1 MPQFTYDPNA
11 PGGLYVNTASSG
23 FAEGVPPPPRVPASG
38 IFLGGV
44 GGPVASLKKP
54 KKLKEPKV
62 EKTKTATVAA
72 APGKTAAQK
81 AADRKAARKKA
92 ADERKAAAAAAA
104 AAERNPLTSS
114 FKTPNEIR
122 AEAARLAA
130 LGSVSED
137 SLRTE
142 SAAQQRDIS
151 GLSTALTGR
160 LAGLGNEYAA
170 TLGGLTSQ
178 YGQLAGQAQSAG
190 ESAAAAAGAP
200 TSIAPGASPTVAT
213 TMAAL
218 GAIPATYAPAA
229 AMRGAMLGG
238 EARAA
243 LTKALADRATKVSSD
258 TAKYLYQLQQDEMS
272 KAVAQSASEQNAAR
286 LAQSGAAESWNQQVD
301 VARLGQGQQRIDIQA
316 QRAAAQIEKDL
327 ASLGGK
333 SAKKIQSAKDKILT
347 TPFKWTKPKKVPTGE
362 YTFTFEVGKKK
373 YSSTGRDVEEAK
385 ARLGSAINQNL
396 VYPFKQGKEI
406 IKSVAPNNEDV
417 IKLVLPILVNA
428 GMKPKN
434 ARLWILKNILNV
446 TPSVPAAPA
455 YPTT

>member
-1 MPQFTYDPNA
+1 MPQFTYDPNN
-11 PGGLYVNTASSG
+11 PGAMYINTATSG
-23 FAEGVPPPPRVPASG
+23 FSESG
-38 IFLGGV
+38 PLRE
-44 GGPVASLKKP
+44 P
-54 KKLKEPKV
+54 KEPEAFKS
-62 EKTKTATVAA
+62 TTAAA
-72 APGKTAAQK
+72 APGKTAAEK

-130 LGSVSED
+130 LGSVSEEA
-137 SLRTE
+137 LRTE

-160 LAGLGNEYAA
+160 LAGLGSEYAA

-238 EARAA
+238 EARSA

-286 LAQSGAAESWNQQVD
+286 LAQSGAAEAWNQQVD
-301 VARLGQGQQRIDIQA
+301 VANIGIRQQNANTSA
-316 QRAAAQIEKDL
+316 QRAAASILAASGKGAKAKQKAIRDMQKDIL
-327 ASLGGK
+327 LKLDTWTAPDAKPSGNKEYTIYYTDELGK
-333 SAKKIQSAKDKILT
+333 LQEV
-347 TPFKWTKPKKVPTGE
+347 PKKVIAANADEARRKAVVNVPEEFAETIQTEEGKAVGRP
-362 YTFTFEVGKKK
+362 YTSAELTNQLVRLLVQQGMNRKK
-373 YSSTGRDVEEAK
+373 
-385 ARLGSAINQNL
+385 AINWVRAN
-396 VYPFKQGKEI
+396 VISGTT
-406 IKSVAPNNEDV
+406 AP
-417 IKLVLPILVNA
+417 
-428 GMKPKN
+428 
-434 ARLWILKNILNV
+434 
-446 TPSVPAAPA
+446 PA

>member
-1 MPQFTYDPNA
+1 MPQFTYDPNN
-11 PGGLYVNTASSG
+11 PGAAYINTATSG
-23 FAEGVPPPPRVPASG
+23 FSESG
-38 IFLGGV
+38 PLRK
-44 GGPVASLKKP
+44 PKKP
-54 KKLKEPKV
+54 KKPKA
-62 EKTKTATVAA
+62 TTATTTTTATVAA
-72 APGKTAAQK
+72 APGQTAAEK
-81 AADRKAARKKA
+81 AAARKAARKKA
-92 ADERKAAAAAAA
+92 ADERKAAAAAA
-104 AAERNPLTSS
+104 RNPLNQP

-130 LGSVSED
+130 LGSPTEEA
-137 SLRTE
+137 LRTE

-160 LAGLGNEYAA
+160 LADLGSQYAA

-218 GAIPATYAPAA
+218 GAVPATYAPAA
-229 AMRGAMLGG
+229 AMRGQMLGG

-243 LTKALADRATKVSSD
+243 LTKALADRATKVSGD
-258 TAKYLYQLQQDEMS
+258 TAKYLYQLQQDEYQ
-272 KAVAQSASEQNAAR
+272 KAIAQETSAQNAAR
-286 LAQSGAAESWNQQVD
+286 LGLSQQSAEFGQQVD
-301 VARLGQGQQRIDIQA
+301 LAQLEQGQQRIDLQA
-316 QRAAAQIEKDL
+316 QRAAAQIQKDL
-327 ASLGGK
+327 AALGGK

-347 TPFKWTKPKKVPTGE
+347 TPFKWTKPKQVPTGE
-362 YTFTFEVGKKK
+362 YTFTFEVGDKK
-373 YSSTGRDVEEAK
+373 YSSTGRDAEEAK
-385 ARLGSAINQNL
+385 AKLGSAINQNL

-406 IKSVAPNNEDV
+406 VKSVAPNNEDV
-417 IKLVLPILVNA
+417 IKLVMPILVNA

-446 TPSVPAAPA
+446 TPSVPTAPA

>member
-1 MPQFTYDPNA
+1 MPSFNIDNRAPSQVLGDPNSGKTTTFKMVQGKRRPQAQAAYKA
-11 PGGLYVNTASSG
+11 PGATPAATTTA
-23 FAEGVPPPPRVPASG
+23 
-38 IFLGGV
+38 
-44 GGPVASLKKP
+44 
-54 KKLKEPKV
+54 
-62 EKTKTATVAA
+62 AA

-81 AADRKAARKKA
+81 AAEKRAAEKKA
-92 ADERKAAAAAAA
+92 AKKRAEERKAAAAAAA

-114 FKTPNEIR
+114 FKTPNELR

-130 LGSVSED
+130 MGSASEE

-160 LAGLGNEYAA
+160 LAGLGSEYAA

-190 ESAAAAAGAP
+190 ESQAAAAGAP

-218 GAIPATYAPAA
+218 GAVPATYAPAA

-243 LTKALADRATKVSSD
+243 LTKALADRATKISGD

-272 KAVAQSASEQNAAR
+272 KAVAQAASAQNAAR

-301 VARLGQGQQRIDIQA
+301 VANIGIRQQNANTSA
-316 QRAAAQIEKDL
+316 QRAAASVL
-327 ASLGGK
+327 AASGK
-333 SAKKIQSAKDKILT
+333 GAKAKQKAIRDMQRDILLKLDTWTASDAKPSGNKEYTVYFTGADGTLEEVPKKIVAASENEARTKAAVNVPAAYSATIQ
-347 TPFKWTKPKKVPTGE
+347 
-362 YTFTFEVGKKK
+362 
-373 YSSTGRDVEEAK
+373 VEEGNAVGRAYTSAELTNK
-385 ARLGSAINQNL
+385 LVTLLVQEGMNRKKAINWVRAN
-396 VYPFKQGKEI
+396 
-406 IKSVAPNNEDV
+406 
-417 IKLVLPILVNA
+417 VLSGTA
-428 GMKPKN
+428 
-434 ARLWILKNILNV
+434 
-446 TPSVPAAPA
+446 AAPA

>member
-1 MPQFTYDPNA
+1 MPQFTFDPKN
-11 PGGLYVNTASSG
+11 PGAMYVNTATSG
-23 FAEGVPPPPRVPASG
+23 FSESGPPRKPA
-38 IFLGGV
+38 
-44 GGPVASLKKP
+44 
-54 KKLKEPKV
+54 
-62 EKTKTATVAA
+62 TTTTMTTATTA

-81 AADRKAARKKA
+81 AAEKRAVDKKA
-92 ADERKAAAAAAA
+92 AKKRAEERKAAAAAAA

-114 FKTPNEIR
+114 FKTPNELR

-130 LGSVSED
+130 MGSVSEE

-190 ESAAAAAGAP
+190 ESQAAAAGAP

-243 LTKALADRATKVSSD
+243 LTKALADRATKISGD

-272 KAVAQSASEQNAAR
+272 KAVAQAASAQNAAR
-286 LAQSGAAESWNQQVD
+286 LAQSGEAESWNQQVD
-301 VARLGQGQQRIDIQA
+301 VAQLGQGQQRIDIQA
-316 QRAAAQIEKDL
+316 QKAAAQIQKDL
-327 ASLGGK
+327 DALGGK

-362 YTFTFEVGKKK
+362 YEFTFDVGDKK
-373 YSSTGRDVEEAK
+373 YSSAGRDVEEAK
-385 ARLGSAINQNL
+385 ARLGGAINQSI
-396 VYPFKQGKEI
+396 VYPYKQGKEVV
-406 IKSVAPNNEDV
+406 KSVAPNNEDV

-428 GMKPKN
+428 GMKQKN

-446 TPSVPAAPA
+446 TPSVPSAPA

>member
-1 MPQFTYDPNA
+1 MPQFTYDPNN
-11 PGGLYVNTASSG
+11 PGAMYINTATSG
-23 FAEGVPPPPRVPASG
+23 FSESG
-38 IFLGGV
+38 PLRK
-44 GGPVASLKKP
+44 PKKP
-54 KKLKEPKV
+54 KKQKA
-62 EKTKTATVAA
+62 TTTTTATVAA
-72 APGKTAAQK
+72 APGKTAAEK
-81 AADRKAARKKA
+81 AAAKKAARKKA

-130 LGSVSED
+130 LGSVSEE

-160 LAGLGNEYAA
+160 LAGLGSEYAA

-218 GAIPATYAPAA
+218 GAVPATYAPAA

-238 EARAA
+238 EARSA

-272 KAVAQSASEQNAAR
+272 KAVAQSASAQNAAR
-286 LAQSGAAESWNQQVD
+286 LAQSGEAEAWNQQVD
-301 VARLGQGQQRIDIQA
+301 VANIGIRQQNANTSA
-316 QRAAAQIEKDL
+316 QRAAASVLAASGKGAKAKQKAIRDMQKDIL
-327 ASLGGK
+327 LKLDTWTASD
-333 SAKKIQSAKDKILT
+333 AKDSGNREYTIYYTDELGKLQEV
-347 TPFKWTKPKKVPTGE
+347 PKKVIAANADEARRKAVVNVPEAAVETIQTEEGKAVGRP
-362 YTFTFEVGKKK
+362 YTSAELTNQLVRLLVQQGMNRKK
-373 YSSTGRDVEEAK
+373 
-385 ARLGSAINQNL
+385 AINWVRAN
-396 VYPFKQGKEI
+396 
-406 IKSVAPNNEDV
+406 V
-417 IKLVLPILVNA
+417 IS
-428 GMKPKN
+428 G
-434 ARLWILKNILNV
+434 
-446 TPSVPAAPA
+446 TTAAPA

>member
-1 MPQFTYDPNA
+1 MPQFTYDPNN
-11 PGGLYVNTASSG
+11 PGAMYINTATSG
-23 FAEGVPPPPRVPASG
+23 FSESG
-38 IFLGGV
+38 
-44 GGPVASLKKP
+44 KP
-54 KKLKEPKV
+54 KEPEAFKS
-62 EKTKTATVAA
+62 TTAAA
-72 APGKTAAQK
+72 APGKTAAEK

-130 LGSVSED
+130 LGSVSEEA
-137 SLRTE
+137 LRTE

-160 LAGLGNEYAA
+160 LAGLGSEYAA

-218 GAIPATYAPAA
+218 GAVPATYAPAA

-238 EARAA
+238 EARSA

-272 KAVAQSASEQNAAR
+272 KAVAQSASAQNAAR

-316 QRAAAQIEKDL
+316 QRAAASVL
-327 ASLGGK
+327 AAATKGAK
-333 SAKKIQSAKDKILT
+333 SKQDKIQ
-347 TPFKWTKPKKVPTGE
+347 
-362 YTFTFEVGKKK
+362 
-373 YSSTGRDVEEAK
+373 RAK
-385 ARLGSAINQNL
+385 AAILKDPTKFMEISNPNAKIWDVVYMLEGVPYTIPGIEAANEYAARDKALSNL
-396 VYPFKQGKEI
+396 PDAQQGLFASNTASWLPSPPAKEATRQRTNEEI
-406 IKSVAPNNEDV
+406 IRF
-417 IKLVLPILVNA
+417 LVPQLVNA
-428 GMKPKN
+428 GMKRAN
-434 ARLWILKNILNV
+434 AIAWVRKNIL
-446 TPSVPAAPA
+446 TPTSTPTSSGVSSTM